1 MDIYPDAH
9 HYISCTIQ
17 NGGKKTKPLKS
28 GATEE
33 IRRET
38 WGEGSVTLNIT

>member
-17 NGGKKTKPLKS
+17 NGKKKTKPLKS
-28 GATEE
+28 GATEKTR
-33 IRRET
+33 RRET
-38 WGEGSVTLNIT
+38 WGEGGVRVA